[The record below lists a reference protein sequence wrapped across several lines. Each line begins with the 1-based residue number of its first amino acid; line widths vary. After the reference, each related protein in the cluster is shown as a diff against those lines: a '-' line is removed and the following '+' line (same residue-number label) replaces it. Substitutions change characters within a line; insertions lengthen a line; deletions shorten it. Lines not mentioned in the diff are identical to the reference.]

1 MHSHPV
7 LHFVHKSREK
17 FKKMQKKLC
26 QVRKFCANR
35 LGPRPRPSVGHGVA
49 LARSA
54 REWL

>member
-7 LHFVHKSREK
+7 LHFVHKSRGK
-17 FKKMQKKLC
+17 FKKMQKILC

-35 LGPRPRPSVGHGVA
+35 PGSSASAVQGVA